1 MRNGNPSLT
10 SISQILQSSFKAMY
24 RDQEAIGSS
33 GLVTSQIQNWTKKGQ
48 NLYTVF
54 QL

>member
-10 SISQILQSSFKAMY
+10 SISQILQSFKAMY
-24 RDQEAIGSS
+24 REQETIGNS